1 MFKSKEKYIQPVIPN
16 LSNLQSAF
24 NLSYLSNHMR
34 LFILRHA
41 DAETEGHRNDIDR
54 KLTPEGIAEAE
65 CVADAVRIMK
75 LNLTAVLTS
84 PTARAKATADIVAKQ
99 FPAIRIQILDHLVSS
114 ADPLDLFREL
124 QSYPRDS
131 RLLLVT
137 HKPFASR
144 CIADL
149 IAMTSESK
157 ISVRKA
163 SLSCIEVGSPVQ
175 RGAGV
180 LLWLLTNE
188 QMELMRK

>member
-1 MFKSKEKYIQPVIPN
+1 
-16 LSNLQSAF
+16 
-24 NLSYLSNHMR
+24 MR

-65 CVADAVRIMK
+65 CVANAIRIMK

-84 PTARAKATADIVAKQ
+84 PTVRAKASAEIVAKQ
-99 FPAIRIQILDHLVSS
+99 FPSIRIQILEQLVSTG
-114 ADPLDLFREL
+114 DTQEMFREL

-144 CIADL
+144 CIANL
-149 IAMTSESK
+149 IGMNNDSK
-157 ISVRKA
+157 ISVKKA

-180 LLWLLTNE
+180 LLWILTNE
-188 QMELMRK
+188 QMQLMKK

>member
-1 MFKSKEKYIQPVIPN
+1 
-16 LSNLQSAF
+16 
-24 NLSYLSNHMR
+24 MR

-41 DAETEGHRNDIDR
+41 DAETEGHRNDTDR

-65 CVADAVRIMK
+65 CVANAVCIMK
-75 LNLTAVLTS
+75 LNLTALLTS
-84 PTARAKATADIVAKQ
+84 PTARSKATAEIVAKQ
-99 FPAIRIQILDHLVSS
+99 FPSIRIQVLDHLVSL
-114 ADPLDLFREL
+114 ADPQNLFQEL

-144 CIADL
+144 CIANL
-149 IAMTSESK
+149 IGMNNDSK
-157 ISVRKA
+157 ISIKKA

-180 LLWLLTNE
+180 LLWILTNE
-188 QMELMRK
+188 QMQLMRK

>member
-1 MFKSKEKYIQPVIPN
+1 
-16 LSNLQSAF
+16 
-24 NLSYLSNHMR
+24 
-34 LFILRHA
+34 
-41 DAETEGHRNDIDR
+41 
-54 KLTPEGIAEAE
+54 
-65 CVADAVRIMK
+65 MK

-84 PTARAKATADIVAKQ
+84 PTARAKATAEIVAKQ

-144 CIADL
+144 CIANL
-149 IAMTSESK
+149 ITMTSESK

-188 QMELMRK
+188 QMQLMRK